1 MRFQIAALRVSDKT
15 AEQARGQSVSGIIYL
30 LLSKALAGLARCEI
44 PTTMPI
50 YEYRCASCGHEL
62 ESLQKFSDAPLADCP
77 ACHEAHLKKKV
88 SAAGFHLKGSGW
100 YATDFRNSGGKP
112 PAKDAVAKDGA
123 GKAGAK
129 ANGGDGKPEAKSGDG
144 GAVESSP
151 AATTPAHPST
161 GASERKPA
169 SAASSDKT
177 NP

>member
-1 MRFQIAALRVSDKT
+1 M
-15 AEQARGQSVSGIIYL
+15 
-30 LLSKALAGLARCEI
+30 
-44 PTTMPI
+44 
-50 YEYRCASCGHEL
+50 
-62 ESLQKFSDAPLADCP
+62 ADCP

-100 YATDFRNSGGKP
+100 YATDFRNSGAKP
-112 PAKDAVAKDGA
+112 PAKDAVAKDGEA
-123 GKAGAK
+123 KAGAK

>member
-62 ESLQKFSDAPLADCP
+62 EALQKFSDAPLADCP

-112 PAKDAVAKDGA
+112 PAKDGA